1 MLLQALAIA
10 GSLYVAVLIFLAY
23 RARSQ
28 EQSSKTYFMADS
40 NLGALL
46 GFFTFAATLFSTFTL
61 LGMPDFFRT
70 HGVGAWIFLA
80 VSDAVMVFGIIW
92 IGYYFKKKV
101 NQFNYYGMSGF
112 ISQQYGK
119 SWAGYIA
126 FFGAFIFLTPYVAI
140 QIRGVAIFLNAAF
153 PNVLPIWIWAS
164 IIVLVMLVYSEVG
177 GLKAI
182 IYSDTMQGILLFVV
196 IWLIGIGCLQQMGGL
211 TAMFEQVEIKNP
223 ALLSVPGPKGLFTL
237 QFLLSS
243 TVAIALLP
251 FTQPQI
257 STRIAI
263 MRDTKALYRMA
274 VGLGFFAIL
283 IILPTVFLGMYGAI
297 LYSDAST
304 ADFLGNT
311 LVNDQALI
319 LTALVMIGLIAAA
332 ISTSD
337 SQIFALGGEI
347 RSLLKGEDRKMM
359 LISKICIFFFAL
371 VALVFAILSSDQ
383 LVLLARTSF
392 AGTSLMAPMIFS
404 AIFVSSVSKML
415 WLPIGT
421 LLALLLFIA
430 SQFGWLSDI
439 WFSIRLDLLLLGILT
454 LAALVGK
461 FVIK

>member
-1 MLLQALAIA
+1 
-10 GSLYVAVLIFLAY
+10 
-23 RARSQ
+23 
-28 EQSSKTYFMADS
+28 
-40 NLGALL
+40 
-46 GFFTFAATLFSTFTL
+46 
-61 LGMPDFFRT
+61 
-70 HGVGAWIFLA
+70 
-80 VSDAVMVFGIIW
+80 
-92 IGYYFKKKV
+92 
-101 NQFNYYGMSGF
+101 
-112 ISQQYGK
+112 
-119 SWAGYIA
+119 
-126 FFGAFIFLTPYVAI
+126 
-140 QIRGVAIFLNAAF
+140 
-153 PNVLPIWIWAS
+153 
-164 IIVLVMLVYSEVG
+164 
-177 GLKAI
+177 
-182 IYSDTMQGILLFVV
+182 
-196 IWLIGIGCLQQMGGL
+196 
-211 TAMFEQVEIKNP
+211 
-223 ALLSVPGPKGLFTL
+223 
-237 QFLLSS
+237 
-243 TVAIALLP
+243 
-251 FTQPQI
+251 
-257 STRIAI
+257 
-263 MRDTKALYRMA
+263 
-274 VGLGFFAIL
+274 
-283 IILPTVFLGMYGAI
+283 MYGAI

>member
-1 MLLQALAIA
+1 
-10 GSLYVAVLIFLAY
+10 
-23 RARSQ
+23 
-28 EQSSKTYFMADS
+28 MA
-40 NLGALL
+40 N
-46 GFFTFAATLFSTFTL
+46 
-61 LGMPDFFRT
+61 
-70 HGVGAWIFLA
+70 HGQ
-80 VSDAVMVFGIIW
+80 GILP
-92 IGYYFKKKV
+92 
-101 NQFNYYGMSGF
+101 
-112 ISQQYGK
+112 
-119 SWAGYIA
+119 

-283 IILPTVFLGMYGAI
+283 IILPTVFFRNVWS
-297 LYSDAST
+297 YS
-304 ADFLGNT
+304 
-311 LVNDQALI
+311 
-319 LTALVMIGLIAAA
+319 
-332 ISTSD
+332 
-337 SQIFALGGEI
+337 
-347 RSLLKGEDRKMM
+347 
-359 LISKICIFFFAL
+359 
-371 VALVFAILSSDQ
+371 
-383 LVLLARTSF
+383 
-392 AGTSLMAPMIFS
+392 
-404 AIFVSSVSKML
+404 
-415 WLPIGT
+415 
-421 LLALLLFIA
+421 LFRR
-430 SQFGWLSDI
+430 FH
-439 WFSIRLDLLLLGILT
+439 R
-454 LAALVGK
+454 
-461 FVIK
+461 